1 MVGERS
7 AVGVFLANAVKETL
21 IKTGHVAPE
30 DAQAM
35 VDRSRCVQGDIRD
48 HYAEVRLY
56 FISESSEDKVSRSI
70 DGNSVLRT

>member
-1 MVGERS
+1 MQGIEVVGERS

-48 HYAEVRLY
+48 HYAEVGV
-56 FISESSEDKVSRSI
+56 FFVSEHQKNRS
-70 DGNSVLRT
+70 